1 MHRNL
6 KVAGRQLRLGRS
18 MEIIVS
24 DFGTIG
30 RRITLNGKLD
40 IAGAEK
46 LELPLAA
53 MAGTKTNIVVD
64 MASVDFISSLGI
76 RHLVLAAKTVGR
88 SSCRLILLDPTPE
101 VTEALSTAGLNE
113 LLPIVRSEDD
123 ARAAFSASVP

>member
-1 MHRNL
+1 
-6 KVAGRQLRLGRS
+6 

-24 DFGTIG
+24 DFGTIAK
-30 RRITLNGKLD
+30 RVTLDGKLD
-40 IAGAEK
+40 IAGAEQ

-53 MAGTKTNIVVD
+53 VAGTKRNIVVD

-88 SSCRLILLDPTPE
+88 SSCRLILLDPKPD
-101 VTEALSTAGLNE
+101 VTEALVTAGLTD

-123 ARAAFSASVP
+123 ARAAFARSAV